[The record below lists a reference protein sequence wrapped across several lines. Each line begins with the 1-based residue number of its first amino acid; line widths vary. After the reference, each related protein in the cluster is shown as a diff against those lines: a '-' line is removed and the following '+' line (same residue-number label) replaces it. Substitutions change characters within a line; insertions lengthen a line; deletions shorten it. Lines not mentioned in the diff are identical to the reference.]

1 MKRIHK
7 KFAALL
13 IMLCMLLTM
22 VPSNVSAMVADTP
35 KHDLSED
42 DIQLDDS
49 SDLVMYGDAV
59 RLTDG
64 TIQLTDLDIWQ
75 SGSAWYS
82 HQIKSKSGFKTTFS
96 YWAGGGRNLAY
107 GGADGIVL
115 TFSPKTGLGSHGE
128 DLGFVKGAFGVELD
142 SYHNAYDPEGKHIAI
157 LKDSARNHLTYRTD
171 ARVDDSA
178 WHTLTVTYSEN
189 VLTVYLDDNY
199 SLSYNEIDLP
209 DEFYLGIS
217 AATGAGRNKH
227 LIKDF
232 IFEGNAS
239 AGSSFAEEN
248 CPIIIVPGVMG
259 SRLYYQNKKVWDP
272 DPVGQVANPFY
283 SLEDIIH
290 MGNELDVSGNY
301 DENMAPINQAL
312 LNLENREYGAT
323 EIYKSLVEG
332 ILTRFEKDDGSYSRS
347 LYFFSYDFRKSN
359 ADTAVKLDEYIQAI
373 LKSNPEY
380 DKVDIV
386 AHSMGGLVVS
396 SYVSNYGAEKIS
408 KVITAGTPYEGAPKL
423 ENSVL
428 TDKVLDKPGSDF
440 LLGWL
445 GGLTNQLKKSFPALA
460 ELAPTETYFHIKEKK
475 FMKHIGE
482 GIFSYLNFEDYK
494 EINDIIFGTNN
505 QNAINFHN
513 SIKDGTGMNVLLG
526 MDNSYFAVGI
536 NQKTI
541 DGIMFEAQ
549 SMSNIKI
556 RTVYYDIN
564 GDGTVPYESATMI
577 QQLEDL
583 PEERVRYFDTTHTGL
598 VQYGNKDNIEG
609 TKAVN
614 WILDILSFGKSDITN
629 DVIEKKDYI
638 VIRVACPVDVMVKKD
653 GELLNSDL
661 KNLSTETS
669 FGVLDL
675 LGEDAGIKMM
685 CLDDADYEVFLH
697 GTGEGTM
704 DYEVTYFDADGNL
717 KKEIEFTDV
726 SITDGMMVHTG
737 TNQSELVLY
746 VDADNDG
753 TFDYEI
759 VPDGCKKEEKLIK
772 ISDTSYRY
780 TESPIEIYYDITPHY
795 GTVYQVNVTVK
806 NISDETIHN
815 WELSFNLTDEITS
828 IWNGTITSVS
838 DGVVVKNAQYNQ
850 DIRPGETVS
859 FGFIASG
866 DETQILSEFALLN
879 VESVTP
885 QEQYDITYTIDSE
898 NGIGY
903 NASITITNI
912 SDRTI
917 EDWKLEFDFKDEIA
931 NIWNAQITSHENGHY
946 VVENVDY
953 NQNIEPGQS
962 VVIGL
967 TVEEGNV
974 ENMLENIILYNFN
987 GDIK

>member
-1 MKRIHK
+1 MKKVYK
-7 KFAALL
+7 KSAALL
-13 IMLCMLLTM
+13 IMLCMILTA
-22 VPSNVSAMVADTP
+22 VPSNVSAMDAP
-35 KHDLSED
+35 KQDLTES
-42 DIQLDDS
+42 DIQFDDS
-49 SDLVMYGDAV
+49 SELVMYGDAE
-59 RLTDG
+59 RLSDG

-115 TFSPKTGLGSHGE
+115 TFSPETGLGSHGE

-157 LKDSARNHLTYRTD
+157 LKDSTRNHLTYRTD
-171 ARVDDSA
+171 ARVDDSE
-178 WHTLTVTYSEN
+178 WHTLTVTYSEDL
-189 VLTVYLDDNY
+189 LTVYLDDNFA
-199 SLSYNEIDLP
+199 LSYDEIDLP

-239 AGSSFAEEN
+239 AGSSFVEDN

-272 DPVGQVANPFY
+272 DPVGQVVNPFY

-290 MGNELDVSGNY
+290 IGNELDVSGNY
-301 DENMAPINQAL
+301 DENMVPINQAL
-312 LNLENREYGAT
+312 LDLGNREYGAT

-359 ADTAVKLDEYIQAI
+359 VDTAVKLDEYIQAI
-373 LKSNPEY
+373 IKNNPEY

-396 SYVSNYGAEKIS
+396 SYVSNYGAEKIN

-428 TDKVLDKPGSDF
+428 TDKVLDKPVSDF
-440 LLGWL
+440 LLGSL
-445 GGLTNQLKKSFPALA
+445 GGLTTELKESFPALA
-460 ELAPTETYFHIKEKK
+460 ELAPTRMYFDVKEKK
-475 FMKHIGE
+475 FMKYIGE
-482 GIFSYLNFEDYK
+482 GIFAYLDYEGYR
-494 EINDIIFGTNN
+494 EINDRIFGINN

-513 SIKDGTGMNVLLG
+513 SIKDVTGLNVLLG
-526 MDNSYFAVGI
+526 MENSYFAVGI

-541 DGIMFEAQ
+541 DGIVFNLQ
-549 SMSNIKI
+549 GTSDIKVWSV
-556 RTVYYDIN
+556 RYDTN

-577 QQLEDL
+577 QQLESL
-583 PEERVRYFDTTHTGL
+583 PKERVGYFDTTHTGL

-629 DVIEKKDYI
+629 DVMEKKDYI
-638 VIRVACPVDVMVKKD
+638 VIRVACPVDVVVKKD

-661 KNLSTETS
+661 QNLSAETS

-675 LGEDAGIKMM
+675 LGENAEIKMM
-685 CLDDADYEVFLH
+685 CLDDDDYEVLLH

-704 DYEVTYFDADGNL
+704 DYTVSYFDADGNL
-717 KKEIEFTDV
+717 KKELGFTDV
-726 SITDGMMVHTG
+726 LITDDMMIHTT
-737 TNQSELVLY
+737 TNQSELILH
-746 VDADNDG
+746 VDMDNDG
-753 TFDYEI
+753 AYDYEI
-759 VPDGCKKEEKLIK
+759 LPDGCEQEEKLVK

-806 NISDETIHN
+806 NISNETIHN
-815 WELSFNLTDEITS
+815 WEISFDLTDEITS
-828 IWNGTITSVS
+828 IWNGTVTNGF

-850 DIRPGETVS
+850 DIRAGETSS

-866 DETQILSEFALLN
+866 NETIQIPSEFALLN
-879 VESVTP
+879 TESVTS
-885 QEQYDITYTIDSE
+885 QEQYDIIYTIDAE
-898 NGIGY
+898 NGTGY

-912 SDRTI
+912 SDRTL
-917 EDWKLEFDFKDEIA
+917 EDWKLEFDFEDEIA
-931 NIWNAQITSHENGHY
+931 NLWNAQITSRENGHY
-946 VVENVDY
+946 VVANVEY

-967 TVEEGNV
+967 IVEEGSI
-974 ENMLENIILYNFN
+974 ENPLENIILYTIN
-987 GDIK
+987 GEIKQ